1 MRTPKKKFASEL
13 PKYAV
18 IGVLGLGVVV
28 AIAKAFGPDEN
39 ARPIQ
44 VKTADLSE
52 VATTGKQLFDE
63 NCAACHGTNAAG
75 SQNGPPLI
83 HDIYNPGHHPDE
95 SFQMAVAQGVRQHHW
110 PFGNMP
116 RQPQVTKDQVAIIIE
131 YVRELQVAN
140 GIVYRQHNM

>member
-1 MRTPKKKFASEL
+1 MRIPKKTFASEL

-18 IGVLGLGVVV
+18 IGVFGFGVVV
-28 AIAKAFGPDEN
+28 AISKAFAPDEN
-39 ARPIQ
+39 ALPIQ
-44 VKTADLSE
+44 VKTTDLSV
-52 VATTGKQLFDE
+52 VATNGKQSFDE
-63 NCAACHGTNAAG
+63 NCAACHGINAAG
-75 SQNGPPLI
+75 TQNGPPLI

-95 SFQMAVAQGVRQHHW
+95 SFHVAVTQGVRQHHW

-116 RQPQVTKDQVAIIIE
+116 KQPQVTKDQVAMIIE